1 MLCIMNLWKLSAGTA
16 CVIGKKKIK
25 ANALPTTAYIML
37 GEKCK
42 NNCKFC
48 AQSRESGARADLL
61 SRVTWPAVASE
72 EATAGIDTAYEAG
85 AIKRACLQVVD
96 SSNSWD
102 TTVNALGL
110 LHRSSK
116 VPICVSSHLETVEQ
130 AKELVARGAQRV
142 CIALDAVTPELYANV
157 KNGDWDAKWNLL
169 LACAEALPG
178 RITTH
183 LIVGLGE
190 SEEEMV
196 QRMASCTDK
205 GISIGL
211 FAFTAVRGTALA
223 DKLPPAIGQY
233 RRSQIAHQLLKRGYP
248 QSVIGYENGCI
259 AEFKVPEAELFAI
272 LRDGKA
278 FQTSGC
284 ADCNRPYY
292 NERPGGIIYNYP
304 RPLTSMEVTAAIEE
318 CGIVRREQYEVASYT

>member
-1 MLCIMNLWKLSAGTA
+1 MNLWKISAGTA

-42 NNCKFC
+42 NNCQFC
-48 AQSRESGARADLL
+48 AQSRESAARTDLL
-61 SRVTWPAVASE
+61 SRVTWPTVAIE
-72 EATAGIDTAYEAG
+72 EATAGINDAYTAG
-85 AIKRACLQVVD
+85 KLKRACLQVVD
-96 SSNSWD
+96 STDSWEH
-102 TTVNALGL
+102 TVRAVES
-110 LHRSSK
+110 LHNRSE
-116 VPICVSSHLETVEQ
+116 VPICVGSHLETVEQ
-130 AKELVARGAQRV
+130 AEELVARGAERV
-142 CIALDAVTPELYANV
+142 CIALDAVMPELYANV
-157 KNGDWDAKWNLL
+157 KNGDWAATWNLL

-196 QRMASCTDK
+196 QRMAICINK

-211 FAFTAVRGTALA
+211 FAFTPVRGTALA
-223 DKLPPAIGQY
+223 EKLPPGIATY
-233 RRSQIAHQLLKRGYP
+233 RRIQIAHQLLKHGYS
-248 QSVIGYENGCI
+248 QDVIAFQNGCI
-259 AEFKVPEAELFAI
+259 SAYKVPEAELFAV
-272 LRDGKA
+272 LLDGQA

-292 NERPGGIIYNYP
+292 NERPGGVMYNYP
-304 RPLTSMEVTAAIEE
+304 QPLTLLEVMEAIEV
-318 CGIVRREQYEVASYT
+318 CGVVRRVHDELANY

>member
-1 MLCIMNLWKLSAGTA
+1 MNLWKLSAGTA

-37 GEKCK
+37 GEKCN
-42 NNCKFC
+42 NNCQFC
-48 AQSRESGARADLL
+48 AQSRESEARSDLL
-61 SRVTWPAVASE
+61 SRVTWPAVAGE
-72 EATAGIDTAYEAG
+72 EATAGIDTAYESG
-85 AIKRACLQVVD
+85 TIKRACLQVVD
-96 SSNSWD
+96 SSDSWD
-102 TTVNALGL
+102 TTVSALDL
-110 LHRSSK
+110 LHKSSK

-130 AKELVARGAQRV
+130 AQELVARGAQRV
-142 CIALDAVTPELYANV
+142 CIALDAVTPRLYAKV
-157 KNGDWDAKWNLL
+157 KNGDWAAKWNLL
-169 LACAEALPG
+169 LSCAKALPG

-190 SEEEMV
+190 SEKEMV
-196 QRMASCTDK
+196 ERMASCTDE

-211 FAFTAVRGTALA
+211 FAFTPVRGTALA
-223 DKLPPAIGQY
+223 DKLPPDISQY
-233 RRSQIAHQLLKRGYP
+233 RRIQIAHRLLQRGY
-248 QSVIGYENGCI
+248 QQEVIAYKNDCI

-304 RPLTSMEVTAAIEE
+304 RPLTPMEVTKAIEE
-318 CGIVRREQYEVASYT
+318 CGIMRREQYELASYS

>member
-1 MLCIMNLWKLSAGTA
+1 MNLWKISAGTA

-25 ANALPTTAYIML
+25 ANDLPTTAYIML
-37 GEKCK
+37 GEKCS
-42 NNCKFC
+42 NNCQFC

-61 SRVTWPAVASE
+61 SRVTWPTVASE
-72 EATAGIDTAYEAG
+72 EATAGIDDAYTAG
-85 AIKRACLQVVD
+85 KLKRACLQVVD
-96 SSNSWD
+96 SSDSWD
-102 TTVNALGL
+102 TTVSALDL
-110 LHRSSK
+110 LHKNSK
-116 VPICVSSHLETVEQ
+116 VPICVSSHLENVEQ
-130 AKELVARGAQRV
+130 AKKLVARGSQRV
-142 CIALDAVTPELYANV
+142 CIALDAVTPELYAKV
-157 KNGDWDAKWNLL
+157 KNGDWNSKWNLL

-196 QRMASCTDK
+196 QRIAICIDK

-211 FAFTAVRGTALA
+211 FAFTPVRGTALA
-223 DKLPPAIGQY
+223 EKLPPDIGQY
-233 RRSQIAHQLLKRGYP
+233 RRIQIAHRLLQRGYP
-248 QSVIGYENGCI
+248 QEVIGYENGCI
-259 AEFKVPEAELFAI
+259 AEFKLPESELFAI

-304 RPLTSMEVTAAIEE
+304 RPLTPMEVTKAIEE
-318 CGIVRREQYEVASYT
+318 CVIVRREPYELASYS

>member
-1 MLCIMNLWKLSAGTA
+1 MNLWKLSAGTA

-42 NNCKFC
+42 NNCQFC
-48 AQSRESGARADLL
+48 AQSRESDARSNLL
-61 SRVTWPAVASE
+61 SRVTWPVVASE
-72 EATAGIDTAYEAG
+72 EVTTGINTAYVSG
-85 AIKRACLQVVD
+85 AIKRTCLQVVD
-96 SSNSWD
+96 SSDSWE
-102 TTVNALGL
+102 TTVNAVGL
-110 LHRSSK
+110 LHKSSK
-116 VPICVSSHLETVEQ
+116 VPICVSSHLENVEQ

-142 CIALDAVTPELYANV
+142 CIALDAVTPELYARV
-157 KNGDWDAKWNLL
+157 KNGDWNSKWNLL
-169 LACAEALPG
+169 LACAKALPG

-190 SEEEMV
+190 SEREMV
-196 QRMASCTDK
+196 ERMASCTER

-211 FAFTAVRGTALA
+211 FAFTPVRGTALA
-223 DKLPPAIGQY
+223 EKLPPAIGQY
-233 RRSQIAHQLLKRGYP
+233 RRIQIAHRLLQRGY
-248 QSVIGYENGCI
+248 QQDVIVYENGRI

-292 NERPGGIIYNYP
+292 NERPGGVIYNYP
-304 RPLTSMEVTAAIEE
+304 RSLTPLEVTKAIEE
-318 CGIVRREQYEVASYT
+318 CGIMRREQYELASYS

>member
-1 MLCIMNLWKLSAGTA
+1 MNLWKLSAGTA

-42 NNCKFC
+42 NNCQFC
-48 AQSRESGARADLL
+48 AQSRESDARSDLL
-61 SRVTWPAVASE
+61 SRVTWPAVADE
-72 EATAGIDTAYEAG
+72 EATAGIDTAYVAG
-85 AIKRACLQVVD
+85 TIKRACLQVVD
-96 SSNSWD
+96 SSDSWD
-102 TTVNALGL
+102 TTVGALDL
-110 LHRSSK
+110 LHKSSK

-130 AKELVARGAQRV
+130 AQELVARGAQRV
-142 CIALDAVTPELYANV
+142 CIALDAVTPELYAKI
-157 KNGDWDAKWNLL
+157 KNGDWNSKWNLL
-169 LACAEALPG
+169 LACAKALPG

-190 SEEEMV
+190 SEKEMV
-196 QRMASCTDK
+196 ERMANCTDK

-211 FAFTAVRGTALA
+211 FAFTPVRGTALA
-223 DKLPPAIGQY
+223 EKLPPAIAQY
-233 RRSQIAHQLLKRGYP
+233 RRIQIAYRLLQHGY
-248 QSVIGYENGCI
+248 QQDVIAYKDGCI
-259 AEFKVPEAELFAI
+259 VEFKVPEAELFAI

-304 RPLTSMEVTAAIEE
+304 RPLTSIEVMKAIEE
-318 CGIVRREQYEVASYT
+318 CGIMRREQYELASYS